1 LLDRIRNLSS
11 KYRLFFGTQASFCYP
26 QRTFVSDSDK
36 FTRQCLS
43 DWQDKNRLIK
53 KSFAL
58 RRHCSKTAEDCTM
71 DDMPADVVNGATL
84 ESFIVK
90 C

>member
-1 LLDRIRNLSS
+1 MS
-11 KYRLFFGTQASFCYP
+11 
-26 QRTFVSDSDK
+26 V
-36 FTRQCLS
+36 S